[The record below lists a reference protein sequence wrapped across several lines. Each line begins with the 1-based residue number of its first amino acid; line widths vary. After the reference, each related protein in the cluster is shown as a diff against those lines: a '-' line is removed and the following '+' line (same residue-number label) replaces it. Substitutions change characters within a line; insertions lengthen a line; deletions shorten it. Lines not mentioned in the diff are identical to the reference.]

1 MLRAVQGQPRYAGRP
16 TISEHAVFGGM
27 LAGRFHTRLAI
38 ALAMLFAWLPSALPS
53 ARQPVQQPTAIARPG
68 DVQSMEVPP
77 VSQAELELIRRAQKS
92 LNSGS
97 RWNHRDDLTCA
108 TRATSLSIY
117 CALEGARSGVDDEAL
132 TAAQQEARL
141 IVWDIVVS
149 KEYGHPLTD
158 YNNDPTTTFADV
170 QRLFRWL
177 ETRVQKR
184 LGQSR
189 AAGGSG
195 VRADES
201 QANPPA
207 TASDLEIVREA
218 RRLLRSPAQ
227 WNSQDTRDCPALA
240 TTFSFYCALVEA
252 SDRVSRNLEQ
262 RGAAMQEARFVV
274 DALASG
280 RTFPHRLMDF
290 NNDPGTGYA
299 GVQEAL
305 QLLEQRVQQRVTAR
319 K

>member
-1 MLRAVQGQPRYAGRP
+1 MMTWAFPRQ
-16 TISEHAVFGGM
+16 S
-27 LAGRFHTRLAI
+27 AI
-38 ALAMLFAWLPSALPS
+38 ALALLFAWPPNAVPSV
-53 ARQPVQQPTAIARPG
+53 RQPRQQPTLSVRPD
-68 DVQSMEVPP
+68 DVQSLEIPA
-77 VSQAELELIRRAQKS
+77 VSQAELELVRRARES
-92 LNSGS
+92 LNSAP
-97 RWNHRDDLTCA
+97 RWNHRDAFRCPL
-108 TRATSLSIY
+108 RAASFSIY
-117 CALEGARSGVDDEAL
+117 CALEAFARPGVDAAAL
-132 TAAQQEARL
+132 KAAQQEARL
-141 IVWDIVVS
+141 VIWDIVVS

-158 YNNDPTTTFADV
+158 YNNDPSTTFADV

-184 LGQSR
+184 LGRSATV
-189 AAGGSG
+189 AAQG
-195 VRADES
+195 VREDDS

-207 TASDLEIVREA
+207 TAADLEIVREA

-227 WNSQDTRDCPALA
+227 WNSHDTRDCPAGA

-252 SDRVSRNLEQ
+252 SDRVARNLEQ

-274 DALASG
+274 DALANG
-280 RTFPHRLMDF
+280 RKFPHRLMDF

-305 QLLEQRVQQRVTAR
+305 RLLEQRVQQRVEAR

>member
-1 MLRAVQGQPRYAGRP
+1 MLPW
-16 TISEHAVFGGM
+16 S
-27 LAGRFHTRLAI
+27 FHRRLAI
-38 ALAMLFAWLPSALPS
+38 ALVMLFAWLPNVLPS
-53 ARQPVQQPTAIARPG
+53 ALQPVQQATASARPG
-68 DVQSMEVPP
+68 DVQSMEIPP
-77 VSQAELELIRRAQKS
+77 VSQAELELIRRAQKA
-92 LNSGS
+92 LNSAS
-97 RWNHRDDLTCA
+97 RWNHRDDFICA
-108 TRATSLSIY
+108 PRASSLSIY
-117 CALEGARSGVDDEAL
+117 CALEGAARPGVDGEAL
-132 TAAQQEARL
+132 AAAQQEARL

-158 YNNDPTTTFADV
+158 YNNDSTTTFADV

-227 WNSQDTRDCPALA
+227 WNSHDTRDCPALA

-299 GVQEAL
+299 GVQEAFR
-305 QLLEQRVQQRVTAR
+305 LLEQRVQQRVTAR